1 MGDLGGET
9 NNMELIFSLNGK
21 EVKLP
26 QVSGEESLLNLLRQ
40 RLGLLGTKE
49 GCGVGECGACSV
61 LLDGRVINSCLTAAW
76 HVAGHQVTTI
86 EGMAEGGGLH
96 PLQQAFVET
105 GAVQCGFC
113 TPGMIMASQDLL
125 SQDADPSDEA
135 IKTALAGNLCRC
147 TGYHDI
153 IRAVRRAA
161 RRLRGEAS

>member
-1 MGDLGGET
+1 
-9 NNMELIFSLNGK
+9 MELIFSLNGS
-21 EVKLP
+21 EVKLS
-26 QVSGEESLLNLLRQ
+26 QVPGEESLLNLLRQ

-76 HVAGHQVTTI
+76 QVAGRQVTTI
-86 EGMAEGGGLH
+86 EGMAKGGVLH

-161 RRLRGEAS
+161 MRLMGEAS

>member
-1 MGDLGGET
+1 M
-9 NNMELIFSLNGK
+9 
-21 EVKLP
+21 KLS
-26 QVSGEESLLNLLRQ
+26 QVPGEESLLNLLRQ

-76 HVAGHQVTTI
+76 QVAGRQVTTI
-86 EGMAEGGGLH
+86 EGMAKGGVLH

-161 RRLRGEAS
+161 MRLMGEAS

>member
-1 MGDLGGET
+1 
-9 NNMELIFSLNGK
+9 MELTFSLNGR
-21 EVKLP
+21 EVRLTGVP
-26 QVSGEESLLNLLRQ
+26 GEESLLNLLRQ

-61 LLDGRVINSCLTAAW
+61 LLDGRVVNACLTAAW
-76 HVAGHQVTTI
+76 QVSGREVTTI
-86 EGMAEGGGLH
+86 EGLANGDELH

-113 TPGMIMASQDLL
+113 TPGMIMAAKDFL
-125 SQDADPSDEA
+125 DHNADPDDEA

-153 IRAVRRAA
+153 LRAVRRAA
-161 RRLRGEAS
+161 KRLRGEAS

>member
-1 MGDLGGET
+1 
-9 NNMELIFSLNGK
+9 MELIFNLNHS
-21 EVKLP
+21 EIRLP
-26 QVSGEESLLNLLRQ
+26 QVPGEESLLNLLRQ

-61 LLDGRVINSCLTAAW
+61 LLDGRVVNSCLTAAW
-76 HVAGHQVTTI
+76 QVSGREVLTI
-86 EGMAEGGGLH
+86 EGMATDGELH

-105 GAVQCGFC
+105 GAIQCGFC
-113 TPGMIMASQDLL
+113 TPGMIMAAQDLL
-125 SQDADPSDEA
+125 DKDTDPSDQV

-161 RRLRGEAS
+161 KYLREEAS

>member
-1 MGDLGGET
+1 
-9 NNMELIFSLNGK
+9 MELTFNLNGN
-21 EVKLP
+21 EVRLSEVP
-26 QVSGEESLLNLLRQ
+26 GEESLLNLLRR

-61 LLDGRVINSCLTAAW
+61 LLDGRVVNACLTAAW
-76 HVAGHQVTTI
+76 QVAGRAVTTI
-86 EGMAEGGGLH
+86 EGLADGDKLH

-113 TPGMIMASQDLL
+113 TPGMILAAKDLL
-125 SQDADPSDEA
+125 DQDADPDDEA

-153 IRAVRRAA
+153 LRAVKRAA
-161 RRLRGEAS
+161 KHLRGGTS